1 VTTRVRAV
9 WSRLLRCRVEPDDD
23 FFALGGDSLA
33 AVRLIHLI
41 ERELDIAVP
50 VQALFEAPTARG
62 FAARVEAAAQTPVAG
77 PSAGG
82 REATSGP
89 LSFVQ
94 EWLLQTELVAP
105 GNSAVLTRLDLIGTL
120 DLEALMQALCGV
132 VQRHDILRTVYATR
146 PGGAVQVTAPLAELA
161 CEEHDLTGL
170 APDAAER
177 ELERVTREL
186 AARPF
191 DLGRDPGMRVL
202 IAHRTPRRMA
212 VVIATHHIAFDG
224 WSRDVLVG
232 ELARLYRCA
241 AARQPP
247 PPRPRGMR
255 YAEYAAWQRE
265 RFSATAAAGHL
276 AYWRETIAPRALP
289 LAAAASPTAA
299 RGTAVAPVAIDD
311 AVARRFK
318 ALAAAGGASLFMAC
332 LAAFGAVLGRRT
344 GAERFAIATLAANRT
359 WAATRDVI
367 GSFASVVPL
376 AVDLRGDPPFGEL
389 LARAK
394 KAAVEGMRHQEYP
407 FEHALLTQDEA
418 QVRELLAGLRVGIAL
433 HPPRQAERDLGGVRL
448 VDARGA
454 AKRTDAVEDDPSM
467 FDATLELRELG
478 SGVGGQLRHDL
489 GALSREDAAE
499 LVRDFVELVR
509 VVGVDADR
517 RLSRLPGG

>member
-1 VTTRVRAV
+1 MRAV
-9 WSRLLRCRVEPDDD
+9 WSRLLRCPVEADDD

-41 ERELDIAVP
+41 ERELDVAVP

-62 FAARVEAAAQTPVAG
+62 FAARVEAAAQTPAAG

-82 REATSGP
+82 PEAASGP

-105 GNSAVLTRLDLIGTL
+105 GNSAVLTRLELVGTL

-146 PGGAVQVTAPLAELA
+146 PGGAVQVAAPLAELA
-161 CEEHDLTGL
+161 CEEHDLAGL
-170 APDAAER
+170 APAAAER
-177 ELERVTREL
+177 ELERLTREL
-186 AARPF
+186 AGRPF
-191 DLGRDPGMRVL
+191 DLRHDPGMRVL
-202 IAHRTPRRMA
+202 IAHRTPDRTA
-212 VVIATHHIAFDG
+212 VAMATHHIAFDG

-232 ELARLYRCA
+232 ELAQLYRCA
-241 AARQPP
+241 AERRPP
-247 PPRPRGMR
+247 PSPPQGMR
-255 YAEYAAWQRE
+255 YAAYAAWQRE
-265 RFSATAAAGHL
+265 RFSAAEAATHL
-276 AYWRETIAPRALP
+276 AYWRETVAPGALP
-289 LAAAASPTAA
+289 PAAAAPAATAH
-299 RGTAVAPVAIDD
+299 GTTAAPVAIDD

-344 GAERFAIATLAANRT
+344 GAERFAIATIAANRT

-376 AVDLRGDPPFGEL
+376 AVDLRGDPSFGEL

-394 KAAVEGMRHQEYP
+394 AAAVAAMRHQEYP

-454 AKRTDAVEDDPSM
+454 ARRTDAVEDDPSM
-467 FDATLELRELG
+467 FEATLELRELG
-478 SGVGGQLRHDL
+478 DGIGGQLRHDL
-489 GALSREDAAE
+489 QAVPREDAAG

-509 VVGVDADR
+509 VVGVDGDR
-517 RLSRLPGG
+517 RLSQLPGG